1 MSLEGAKFICLDE
14 AGNHGEIVLA
24 KGRKFTM
31 GYYVSCDFVLVDERA
46 KGVHCEIECDAFG
59 RVTIRNLSP
68 DKPILVNGST
78 VEIKRILLNNSKLSI
93 LDKEYLWQFPKI
105 SSNEFEDLPVEAAST
120 PQKQI
125 GIPEQ
130 PPNSCPDFKLH
141 RELPKRFTVHNFA
154 YCIQSD
160 EEGNTSTDSN
170 DENSNE
176 GESSS
181 QTKQIESKIETEIK
195 ENQITDSEDTNAN
208 TQEKEPENRNRSVT
222 PEPKEQQNEKSTTS
236 ALMETPKMNL
246 INCTKD
252 KENKSTQKKNKQL
265 LTMCHQSDVVITS
278 FSPRETGVRIE
289 KSFAT
294 VIKPK
299 VLVTKTPA
307 TPKSVYSTPKS
318 DLNEN
323 DDAAGDEDDKELMT
337 FHTPS
342 TSKKCNTTTASAKVL
357 KNSSMHLIDL
367 TTPNKLRPASP
378 YLKSALKA
386 SAKKKIPN
394 VDKSCG
400 KLSSEEQ
407 LGLSALPST
416 PALQD
421 NSNSPLETPSS
432 VISVSSSTD
441 TSSIIEVTSDGSN
454 IGCTPVTST
463 GMTTPVKAQTRAGA
477 FTPKRTPQSLMKRA
491 LITSAKKQNT
501 TPQRNLNT
509 AATPRRES
517 INRIPLR
524 SNLALLRTPVT
535 PQASVGD
542 KSTSQLPRRQSMSTP
557 TRKSMPARSRF
568 DSSPST
574 STLASP
580 SSSNRMAS
588 RRSSINPISAAR
600 ALPTSTPVSGSS
612 NNSALRTRAACKT
625 SPLHKVR
632 KSIGGVPLSSHISKA
647 RRSIVL
653 PASTSKITSI
663 KEKSPQQVM
672 SDRLVTRARKSLCL
686 TPISARSRNMVTAAK
701 TPPQAPSSIL
711 KAKSTQ
717 SAKKPERKAV
727 LFADKQPK
735 VSGEVDDLSRTF
747 IIDSDEEENAENQED
762 NKPKDTTF
770 SPEKET
776 KETDKLMVKESEKKQ
791 ETIEIP
797 VDVEEITSLSK
808 DNKEL
813 EKPSNEEHSATTEE
827 KEIAAEETEMES
839 TENKNPIANIDKTK
853 SIVTEESFAEIINDS
868 QETEEKHVTETV
880 EITDSPKETSQT
892 ESQES
897 FTDALEEI
905 VEENV
910 KETEI
915 IEKVTTEQPAQTLTQ
930 QSEEK
935 VVETGFGEESIVEII
950 ESENVLEEVE
960 VKNVEKSTEND
971 ENELKKTNEFNN
983 ENTNEQENEVVK
995 SEETKSLELQEVE
1008 ENVDKQKSSIY
1019 KPIVEDITL
1028 EGSLIEKETNVSK
1041 QPLYEDITLE
1051 GSLIEEK
1058 IKSEEIK
1065 DETSKESKDS
1075 NKILQTDESLKE
1087 EARQDD
1093 EQIVKNNQE
1102 TESFTR
1108 QESKDIEDDKDVIG
1122 LHEANNKDIVEE
1134 KPTTSTSEDKS
1145 LTLNIEKTDN
1155 DLDDTSKLLEEIE
1168 DVLNKS
1174 DEIKQKHLIEL
1185 EEGKLESE
1193 KPLTEEFESE
1203 KLTQEIIE
1211 ETVAT
1216 SNEENNEIPK
1226 LSKETESLV
1235 DEDGRESLE
1244 LETAQK
1250 DKEVC
1255 NQTENESKQV
1265 TESLIQVET
1274 PKSSETNKTDEIN
1287 KFSSETESPV
1297 NDIDLQNEGNVEDK
1311 KENTKVSESSKEVSE
1326 IVLQNEDNVEHIKE
1340 IAEVSENIVT
1350 SKEDNTLEEE
1360 RAQEESAI
1368 KETENIVPKVEESR
1382 CDDNIVNE
1390 KEDPFLNEQKT
1401 ELDVQNKSSEINEAD
1416 LLQNKQESEE
1426 QNPDTTS
1433 TESKDS
1439 EPLNIVSID
1448 EKMKLSFSE
1457 KSEAEDVEIA
1467 VRNEEAAEEL
1477 ESKENV
1483 KNYENAEELKENKVI
1498 EIEKENV
1505 VFQPEESSLKENKNE
1520 KQTTEI
1526 ISNEQNLEKKSA
1538 GAEILIQEDDSKSPD
1553 MCKPKETETADK
1565 HEEMLENPK
1574 DNAPD
1579 ECEKSKFLENN
1590 ALQMEDN
1597 NPNKEKTESDTPNMA
1612 DENISEI
1619 IQNQQNIKEQ
1629 SDKSS
1634 DETVKDTI
1642 RHSEADVE
1650 QKKADNVSDSEQA
1663 SKSEEN
1669 TNETEKPTEHSSIS
1683 NIKKKIENASSL
1695 TPRRS
1700 TRRASMSAE
1709 TTTQTTTATESSFT
1723 PRRSTRRASMSAET
1737 NQINTTTESSFT
1749 PRRSARRASMSAE
1762 TTTTATPTKRTTR
1775 RASLSV
1781 VSETT
1786 PLTPKTISKRRV
1798 SIDDETIKPS
1808 TSKTPRKLLEQRMII
1823 PEEIEEVVESVIGDE
1838 EEENIEEKKTTKK
1851 RRSSTSSE
1859 SKTSSVKT
1867 SIKKLESEEMSTHV
1881 VPVIIEE
1888 QDEPAEVAVTEEL
1901 VETKQIEKIENQVV
1915 DDESLSKQDLGKF
1928 IDVTNV
1934 AEKEKVV
1941 VDAETDKTVS
1951 DAVEKSEN
1959 IDNDTTETSDVLTLD
1974 QNDIVAVAAVKE
1986 VTLEKET
1993 LESEEKT
2000 TLLETAS
2007 EEKHDALEN
2016 VIATD
2021 NQTLN
2026 ENEVAESLENET
2038 ETVNSE
2044 DESVTKQDDELNTQQ
2059 KSNEEVIDAESSNKT
2074 DEVDNVLVK
2083 ADATLLTKE
2092 QDTLEKANIVPEVKE
2107 NLDSSPAVDLNTSQ
2121 ATIDE
2126 QSEDEMEN
2134 LQFEDDAETTP
2145 TKELKTD
2152 VKQQEISTPVNKK
2165 SVKLLAETPKT
2176 PLMTGMRDLLKT
2188 PKAEPQTPRL
2198 AGIRDLVRTPNVPKE
2213 SEQEEMEKLAVVAD
2227 MIKTPKA
2234 SKETVDVTTPAKT
2247 KKQVTIIANSP
2258 KTPLMSGM
2266 RELLKTPKADM
2277 NTPQMVGIRHL
2288 VKTPKTTK
2296 ENEQEEQEK
2305 LAVVAELV
2313 KTPQPSKNVEESVEE
2328 LPTSSRKNVNLQG
2341 VKELLKT
2348 PKGCSTPRFKGMR
2361 ELMQTPK
2368 LTNTPMM
2375 GGVKELLDTPAKQ
2388 EHLESDV
2395 ALNLEDMPATTDKT
2409 ETNCMTPCGVK
2420 ELLKTPQPQQVIV
2433 QQTQII
2439 ETEEIP
2445 STTSKT
2451 AQNLKGVKELLKT
2464 PKTCST
2470 PRLKGIRELMQTPK
2484 MSSTPIMG
2492 GIKELMDSPA
2502 AKQNELDKF
2511 LRTPTAKN
2519 IMIPSMPS
2527 SAIIEK
2533 SSDSIEISTE
2543 YDLNATHDDGGE
2555 TANLEELFKTP
2566 VASRFVER
2574 ITDSY
2579 YAEEGDELNETV
2591 EKFDK
2596 TKNESLDE
2604 ALNKS
2609 AEEAFDKM
2617 VGEESQ
2623 IQTPIRKIYKRKS
2636 YALQTPQAPSPF
2648 SAADVLSDLPKT
2660 DVEEWIETLDQA
2672 ETPSILECE
2681 DDNESIVEQIN
2692 ANDSVKETEEVS
2704 SLEQNISANDS
2715 IIPETCTK
2723 VYLTEKSLTNITT
2736 SSITKTITK
2745 DPLLSATAKLKEKE
2759 SRPLTPIDAEISGI
2773 DLLDQTV
2780 ESVQDEQ
2787 PSMLDEPLLVE
2798 EPSMFEEP
2806 LVVSDDDDDTLNNA
2820 DAEQVSQDEANDLSE
2835 PLMLSDSEDL
2845 NQSQDIETNEAESKQ
2860 KQESNIEE
2868 NVQEKSM
2875 VAQVSDVS
2883 LTEDPLESKNKEQEA
2898 CIVVEEDKSIIEIE
2912 DDSQEKESF
2921 KVEDEMPKDI
2931 ITESETLAEESL
2943 LFEETPMKA
2952 MSSEPQK
2959 YNKNGKEVIET
2970 AKNFEEEFA
2979 EVVDSTE
2986 TENTDKFASEKKS
2999 DIEVKEISIEETK
3012 VESNAS
3018 EDIFLDNSVT
3028 EICEETSATN
3038 EEQNEPK
3045 DSTETNKESL
3055 EGEHDTSA
3063 EKENKQQLEQEC
3075 QNIFLD
3081 SSNIDESFADEAV
3094 NEENDVENESAM
3106 VEVTTKEVIKEH
3118 SKNIP
3123 AAEKDILEA
3132 TNEQESVQESDKVVE
3147 KETNNKVGNLEAS
3160 IEDHIQSV
3168 EETAD
3173 EQQHVKEIESL
3184 TANKLEVESCEKESK
3199 EAEVTANI
3207 VEEPSAKVTEDQPEL
3222 ESESSETSVLLSESS
3237 DEKQVDVVKSEI
3249 VQLLQSSDT
3258 AQDQAELSTAI
3269 ETKSSE
3275 TSEVQLEDLDEKDAE
3290 VVESDRAEVLESS
3303 QRDENSTEEQA
3314 ELSELPTTIES
3325 KSSEALAIQ
3334 TDSLEEKEAE
3344 VLESDEILESSQI
3357 EKQAELSDLSSAG
3370 EKETEAI
3377 FEIGKQ
3383 LELSELP
3390 ETTSNETSVIPQ
3402 ESLGSSRIE
3411 DTTENNL
3418 SKLSPQT
3425 ENKPSETVEVPTEN
3439 NAEVSKVLTE
3449 SVSNE
3454 KQSETETADIV
3465 QEISEESCQPED
3477 ISKEQSELIEKLS
3490 QSEIKPS
3497 EISEIQS
3504 VLLDNNPCEI
3514 ETPGEALVIQPESSD
3529 ENQDEVE
3536 TADII
3541 EKVSDELESP
3551 KLEDTIEEKS
3561 KTPTTDNKP
3570 CEISEVEFE
3579 QIGDKPSET
3588 MNIKQESSDKA
3599 LSEISTKEPSDEM
3612 VKKSNDD
3619 QLSKTSEE
3627 SSKDN
3632 DELKQ
3637 NVTLLLT
3644 EVIKEKPQESSE
3656 VSQSI
3661 VDSQKDKT
3669 LEKTTKLEESSI
3681 ECKDAD
3687 SSEIIADKLVS
3698 KPKDET
3704 ETNIP
3709 SDAALNESSKSK
3721 HEELSEEIIES
3732 TTETKEINSAKPEES
3747 PKVSEVITE
3756 GEVTSEPVEI
3766 SENKESLESKEEST
3780 ITSAEKPQP
3789 TEDEIGSLT
3798 KEEDSTKTSEKVLKE
3813 TQNESTK
3820 ELNKSEL
3827 TEKLIESTSEV
3838 KDSQEEST
3846 KPLEIV
3852 KSYNFEIKINDMDH
3866 KTEKE
3871 PVEAKLEKPTTSTRS
3886 QATESSNADLE
3897 LSTTGRTMSITKT
3910 EENITQIEKETPVT
3924 ADEISKVELDVQKSE
3939 DSAVESKESLKQA
3952 IIKVSEEI
3960 EVKES
3965 KDTLKHATIEVS
3977 DETDVK
3983 KAEVSSSKTNRKK
3996 RTVSESS
4003 HDSTQEE
4010 ESHSRSRR
4018 DRRKI
4023 IKKLTEETL
4032 QEVEEEPQISKSSEV
4047 MDEKPKRK
4055 RTTSE
4060 SSQGSVKDEDGHTRR
4075 GRRKV
4080 QKPPVEETVVE
4091 QKEECEELVVERKEE
4106 EKHQPNSGA
4115 TEELPAQSAEAI
4127 IDNETEASSTKET
4140 QLAEI
4145 TSEHQKEIAVEI
4157 NNEELMAKFPMENE
4171 SPSVE
4176 VQKTDENE
4184 SDKMDQNTPSEETIP
4199 HVVEQPQE
4207 TESFSNITEESVEE
4221 SKPTISENKMDSVSA
4236 NDSNLKTI
4244 ELQETQNH
4252 DVISSEVAGFS
4263 NDVFKHKLSDVI
4275 ELPEPEEV
4283 TETVEEMVIPAEEPE
4298 EQPIHT
4304 LKEVAE
4310 TVQDVEE
4317 MAVTVGEP
4325 KEQPIT
4331 ETIQEVEKI
4340 AVAVEEPKEQP
4351 IKRGRRKP
4359 TVSESSQGSIHED
4372 YNSRSRKTR
4381 RKVQKTPVEEAVVEE
4396 IMDTEDVATTA
4407 NSISD
4412 KEETKQA
4419 EVESKL
4425 SVEIEPDVSKLKD
4438 EQSVEVQCVT
4448 LEDVKEQTTKRG
4460 RRKPTVSE
4468 SSQGSVHEDDTKHSR
4483 KGRRKIQKTPVEEI
4497 VPEESEEQ
4505 ITSQLDTETST
4516 VKETDQSENIEQ
4528 SADLNKETKENV
4540 NENFETESA
4549 TITLPEFPTS
4559 EIKEHSQEL
4568 LEMEVVVEKT
4578 QEPVIKEH
4586 SQELLEMEAV
4596 VEEPQEPVK
4605 QTHVKHDDTKEHGV
4619 KRGRRKRD
4627 LPESLSEEP
4636 TTSRKGRLVTA
4647 TETTKVED
4655 VSVVDTVK
4663 VNQTIIEN
4671 AFENKEQPQEKLNEE
4686 SDKTDKQ
4693 VEAPKKQTIKRGG
4706 RRKIDAPEV
4715 SAAED
4720 KPIEL
4725 LEEHETNEVEVVA
4738 ESKSV
4743 KIHVE
4748 ETVALE
4754 NSEQLPEKLNEES
4767 VKLETQVDT
4776 STKQAAKRGVRRKAD
4791 VEDVPVETSTKVEDS
4806 VIATAVIPTAKNHEE
4821 ETNEELVKPEEVE
4834 QVEPTTKIAKR
4845 GGRRKVEIEDVPVD
4859 TNVEK
4864 HVEET
4869 NEEIKKPEESTH
4881 VETSTK
4887 TSHATRRGGRHKAAA
4902 SETTTEDVSKSRS
4915 ASRNRKTPAE
4925 HPTSEPELPA
4935 VSEKQTEIPTVSP
4948 DISKGRSASRNR
4960 KTPVE
4965 HPNTSGNQEN
4975 QAEVS
4980 KGRTTSRNRKTP
4992 VEQPMASNELE
5003 EQIESVKDV
5012 KEIAVVGDVPQGHVD
5027 ENVVIIDESTDEENE
5042 KKQEDTSLKK
5052 RGKRTRTASE
5062 TNQGVGEKPTKRRA
5076 RHQVTEINEN
5086 TEEKKPETVEEVQ
5099 TDKDV
5104 VEKPQKS
5111 TRRRGAA
5118 ASHQVQEEEEE
5129 HHLTKSRRK
5138 AAARHYESE
5147 EHQSHTEHTEEQTK
5161 SAEETTLSEVK
5172 ITEVTLEP
5180 ENQHAAPQEENQKDV
5195 KIRKGR
5201 RKAAAENEE
5210 QHQQDED
5217 EHETLAAVKRKA
5229 VVKDIEHDHEVES
5242 ASFSKRKGV
5251 GKKNRHLE
5259 EHVVEVDPATKNQQE
5274 HEKQEDQSSVMA
5286 IETSENTS
5294 TRRHAGRKKHDHD
5307 EPTVEKHDTEDESKH
5322 VESGDTSNKRRHI
5335 VRKKADHDEEVS
5347 EKHDT
5352 EEESIHIDSSDTSH
5366 KRRHVFRKKLE
5377 HESEHGDHDTETEH
5391 PHEETKKGRTRRK
5404 KVDYT
5409 EEPDQPTTSHSPE
5422 TKHRGRKR
5430 KESHTDTQEAVANA
5444 KEHIEE
5450 KSTKEP
5456 ETKVVNPSAEFQ
5468 TTQRAALIA
5477 RRGRKASTIEH
5488 ITAESQE
5495 LADDTP
5501 GRRARNVP
5509 QRRAATAYHNYDETS
5524 DSEVTTKTKKKTDSP
5539 RKSLEVTKTSP
5550 TATITTAPIIDNSPS
5565 PSTTTATTTAR
5576 GRTRKPTAKVQ
5587 QFLEEERAKAET
5599 PKKKGLLSS
5608 AIADAATPQRTP
5620 ARRGRKASTIETEV
5634 EGTPQASKSGRGG
5647 RGKQT
5652 AVTQTKEETET
5663 TAAVI
5668 EEKVVE
5674 LHTTPPPA
5682 QPPAKGRRGGRKAK
5696 ITEEEPNA
5704 NSDEPPAKKS
5714 PLELE
5719 SEKQDSSPIVE
5730 APTPPTRTAGKRN
5743 AAAAAKA
5750 RIEEDALAAA
5760 AIDPPKRSR
5769 AKKAP
5774 AKAATPVVATPDT
5787 DAHSSELEEEKG
5799 AKNKNS
5805 PLKREHRLTSA
5816 STIEGADD
5824 IEDDHD
5830 KTETSDKPVNKR
5842 VRKATTTE
5850 TTEVPVKKGRKAK
5863 AVEEVADNTDTPG
5876 AEVKAIRGRGRG
5888 RKNVHFDE
5896 HQEAEASTST
5906 QQQQQLITN
5915 IEPTLVETPEPV
5927 KRGTR
5932 TRRK

>member
-208 TQEKEPENRNRSVT
+208 TQEKEPEIRNRSVT
-222 PEPKEQQNEKSTTS
+222 PEPKEQQNEKSTNS

-323 DDAAGDEDDKELMT
+323 DDAAGDEDEKELMT

-727 LFADKQPK
+727 LFADKQPT

-868 QETEEKHVTETV
+868 QEIEEGEKLITETV

-915 IEKVTTEQPAQTLTQ
+915 IEKVTTEEPAQTLTQ

-935 VVETGFGEESIVEII
+935 VVDTGFGEESIVEII
-950 ESENVLEEVE
+950 ENENVLEEIE

-971 ENELKKTNEFNN
+971 ENELKKTNQFNN
-983 ENTNEQENEVVK
+983 ENTNVQENEEVK
-995 SEETKSLELQEVE
+995 PEETKSLELQEVE

-1122 LHEANNKDIVEE
+1122 LHEAHNKDIVEE
-1134 KPTTSTSEDKS
+1134 KPTASTSEDKS

-1235 DEDGRESLE
+1235 DSVEDGSQS
-1244 LETAQK
+1244 LETAQEDK
-1250 DKEVC
+1250 DVC

-1287 KFSSETESPV
+1287 KFSNEIESPV

-1311 KENTKVSESSKEVSE
+1311 KENKKVSESSKEVSE
-1326 IVLQNEDNVEHIKE
+1326 IVLQNEDNVEHIEE
-1340 IAEVSENIVT
+1340 IAEDSENIDT

-1368 KETENIVPKVEESR
+1368 KETENIVPKVEKSR
-1382 CDDNIVNE
+1382 CDVVNE

-1401 ELDVQNKSSEINEAD
+1401 ELDVQNESSEINEAD
-1416 LLQNKQESEE
+1416 LLQNKQTSEE

-1439 EPLNIVSID
+1439 EPLNNVSLD
-1448 EKMKLSFSE
+1448 EKMELSVSE
-1457 KSEAEDVEIA
+1457 KSEAEDIEIA
-1467 VRNEEAAEEL
+1467 VRNEETAEEL

-1483 KNYENAEELKENKVI
+1483 KNDENAEELKENKVI

-1538 GAEILIQEDDSKSPD
+1538 GAEILIQEEDCKSPD

-1565 HEEMLENPK
+1565 YEEMLENPK
-1574 DNAPD
+1574 DNASD
-1579 ECEKSKFLENN
+1579 ECEESKSLENN

-1597 NPNKEKTESDTPNMA
+1597 TPNKEKTESDTPNMA
-1612 DENISEI
+1612 DENISKI

-1634 DETVKDTI
+1634 VETVKDTI
-1642 RHSEADVE
+1642 SHSEADVE

-1663 SKSEEN
+1663 NKSEEI
-1669 TNETEKPTEHSSIS
+1669 TNETEKPKEHSSIS
-1683 NIKKKIENASSL
+1683 NIKKKIENTSSL

-1808 TSKTPRKLLEQRMII
+1808 TSKTPRKLLEQRMVI
-1823 PEEIEEVVESVIGDE
+1823 PEEIEEVVESVIGEE
-1838 EEENIEEKKTTKK
+1838 EEENVEEKKTTKK

-1901 VETKQIEKIENQVV
+1901 VVETKQIEKIENQVV
-1915 DDESLSKQDLGKF
+1915 DDESSSKEDLGKLT
-1928 IDVTNV
+1928 DVSNL

-1941 VDAETDKTVS
+1941 VQAEIDTTVS
-1951 DAVEKSEN
+1951 DA
-1959 IDNDTTETSDVLTLD
+1959 TT
-1974 QNDIVAVAAVKE
+1974 I
-1986 VTLEKET
+1986 
-1993 LESEEKT
+1993 
-2000 TLLETAS
+2000 LETAS

-2021 NQTLN
+2021 NQSLN
-2026 ENEVAESLENET
+2026 ENEVAESIENENET
-2038 ETVNSE
+2038 AKSE
-2044 DESVTKQDDELNTQQ
+2044 VESVSKQDDELNTQQ

-2083 ADATLLTKE
+2083 E
-2092 QDTLEKANIVPEVKE
+2092 QDNLEKANIVPEVKE
-2107 NLDSSPAVDLNTSQ
+2107 NLDSSAAVDLNTSQ
-2121 ATIDE
+2121 ASIDE

-2145 TKELKTD
+2145 TKELKTE

-2165 SVKLLAETPKT
+2165 SVKILAETSKT
-2176 PLMTGMRDLLKT
+2176 PLMAGMRDLLKT

-2198 AGIRDLVRTPNVPKE
+2198 AGIRDLVRTPNEHKE

-2234 SKETVDVTTPAKT
+2234 SKETVDVITPAKT
-2247 KKQVTIIANSP
+2247 MKQVTIIANSP

-2368 LTNTPMM
+2368 VTNTPMM

-2388 EHLESDV
+2388 EHLESEV

-2420 ELLKTPQPQQVIV
+2420 ELLETPQPQQVIV

-2502 AKQNELDKF
+2502 EKQNELDKF

-2519 IMIPSMPS
+2519 IMIPSLPS

-2579 YAEEGDELNETV
+2579 YAEEGDELDETV

-2596 TKNESLDE
+2596 TKNESLNE

-2704 SLEQNISANDS
+2704 SLEQNMSANDS

-2736 SSITKTITK
+2736 ASITKTLTK

-2759 SRPLTPIDAEISGI
+2759 SRALTPIDAEISGI

-2883 LTEDPLESKNKEQEA
+2883 LTEDPLENKNKEQEA
-2898 CIVVEEDKSIIEIE
+2898 SIVVEEDKSIIDIE

-2943 LFEETPMKA
+2943 LFEETPMKP
-2952 MSSEPQK
+2952 MFSEPQK
-2959 YNKNGKEVIET
+2959 DNKNGKEVIET

-2986 TENTDKFASEKKS
+2986 TENTDKFACERKS

-3012 VESNAS
+3012 DESNAS

-3028 EICEETSATN
+3028 EICEETS

-3055 EGEHDTSA
+3055 EVKHDTSA
-3063 EKENKQQLEQEC
+3063 KEENKQQLEHEC
-3075 QNIFLD
+3075 QNIFMD

-3094 NEENDVENESAM
+3094 NEENDVENESAI

-3123 AAEKDILEA
+3123 AEEDMAVLEA
-3132 TNEQESVQESDKVVE
+3132 TNEQESVQEIDKVVE
-3147 KETNNKVGNLEAS
+3147 IETNNKFGNLEAS
-3160 IEDHIQSV
+3160 TEDHIQSV

-3173 EQQHVKEIESL
+3173 EQQHVKEIKSL
-3184 TANKLEVESCEKESK
+3184 TANKLEEESCEKESK

-3222 ESESSETSVLLSESS
+3222 ASETSVVLSESS
-3237 DEKQVDVVKSEI
+3237 DEKQADVVKSDI

-3290 VVESDRAEVLESS
+3290 LVESDRAEVLESS
-3303 QRDENSTEEQA
+3303 QRDENSAEEQA

-3334 TDSLEEKEAE
+3334 TEEEKEAK
-3344 VLESDEILESSQI
+3344 VLKSDSTEILDSSQI
-3357 EKQAELSDLSSAG
+3357 EKQAELSELSSAG

-3377 FEIGKQ
+3377 VEIGKH
-3383 LELSELP
+3383 LELSELL

-3402 ESLGSSRIE
+3402 ESLESSRIE

-3425 ENKPSETVEVPTEN
+3425 ENKLSETVEVPTEN
-3439 NAEVSKVLTE
+3439 NAETE
-3449 SVSNE
+3449 SVSDE

-3477 ISKEQSELIEKLS
+3477 ISKEQSELIEKPS

-3504 VLLDNNPCEI
+3504 VLLHDKQDNKLCEI
-3514 ETPGEALVIQPESSD
+3514 ETPGEILVIQSESSD

-3536 TADII
+3536 TADVI
-3541 EKVSDELESP
+3541 ENVSDKLESP
-3551 KLEDTIEEKS
+3551 KLEDTIEENS

-3579 QIGDKPSET
+3579 QIDDKASET
-3588 MNIKQESSDKA
+3588 LEIKQESSDKTT
-3599 LSEISTKEPSDEM
+3599 SEISANLNEPSEEK
-3612 VKKSNDD
+3612 VKQSNDD

-3632 DELKQ
+3632 EELKQ
-3637 NVTLLLT
+3637 TVTPLLT
-3644 EVIKEKPQESSE
+3644 EVIEEKSQESFE

-3661 VDSQKDKT
+3661 VDFQKDKT
-3669 LEKTTKLEESSI
+3669 LEKTAKLEESSI

-3709 SDAALNESSKSK
+3709 SDVALNESSKSK

-3732 TTETKEINSAKPEES
+3732 TTETKEINSVKPEES

-3756 GEVTSEPVEI
+3756 GEVTSEPVKI

-3780 ITSAEKPQP
+3780 IISAEKPQP

-3798 KEEDSTKTSEKVLKE
+3798 EEEDSTKTSEKVLKE
-3813 TQNESTK
+3813 TQNESK
-3820 ELNKSEL
+3820 IEINKSEL
-3827 TEKLIESTSEV
+3827 TEKLTESTSEV
-3838 KDSQEEST
+3838 KDSQQEST

-3871 PVEAKLEKPTTSTRS
+3871 SVEAKLEKPTTSTRS
-3886 QATESSNADLE
+3886 QATESSYADLE
-3897 LSTTGRTMSITKT
+3897 LSTTGRTMNITKT

-3924 ADEISKVELDVQKSE
+3924 ADEISKVNLDVQKSE
-3939 DSAVESKESLKQA
+3939 EAAVESKESLNQV

-3960 EVKES
+3960 EVKQS
-3965 KDTLKHATIEVS
+3965 KETPKQATIEVS
-3977 DETDVK
+3977 DETNVK
-3983 KAEVSSSKTNRKK
+3983 KAEVSSSKTNRRK
-3996 RTVSESS
+3996 RTVSESNQ
-4003 HDSTQEE
+4003 DSTQEE

-4032 QEVEEEPQISKSSEV
+4032 QEVEEEPQISKSAEV

-4060 SSQGSVKDEDGHTRR
+4060 SSQGSVKDDESHTRR

-4091 QKEECEELVVERKEE
+4091 QKEECEELVVEQKEE

-4127 IDNETEASSTKET
+4127 IDNKTEASSTKET
-4140 QLAEI
+4140 QLEKI

-4171 SPSVE
+4171 APSVE
-4176 VQKTDENE
+4176 LQKTDENE
-4184 SDKMDQNTPSEETIP
+4184 SDKMDQDTPSEETIP
-4199 HVVEQPQE
+4199 HVVEQPEE
-4207 TESFSNITEESVEE
+4207 TESFSNITEETVEE
-4221 SKPTISENKMDSVSA
+4221 SKPTISENKMDSAA

-4244 ELQETQNH
+4244 ELHETQNH

-4283 TETVEEMVIPAEEPE
+4283 AETVEEMVIPAKEPD

-4317 MAVTVGEP
+4317 MAAGEP

-4359 TVSESSQGSIHED
+4359 TVSESSQGSVHED
-4372 YNSRSRKTR
+4372 DNSRSRKTR

-4396 IMDTEDVATTA
+4396 IMDTEELATTV

-4412 KEETKQA
+4412 MKETKQA
-4419 EVESKL
+4419 EVVSKL

-4505 ITSQLDTETST
+4505 ITSQLETATST
-4516 VKETDQSENIEQ
+4516 KQETEHVLDQSENIEQ
-4528 SADLNKETKENV
+4528 SADFNKETKENV

-4549 TITLPEFPTS
+4549 TITLSEFPTS

-4636 TTSRKGRLVTA
+4636 TTSRKGRRKVQATTTEEILVESTSEHKNLSNEVEVVTA

-4663 VNQTIIEN
+4663 VDQTVKEN
-4671 AFENKEQPQEKLNEE
+4671 AIESNEQPREKLNEE
-4686 SDKTDKQ
+4686 SDKTDRQ
-4693 VEAPKKQTIKRGG
+4693 VEAPKKQTVKRGG

-4725 LEEHETNEVEVVA
+4725 LEEHETNEVA

-4743 KIHVE
+4743 KIHLE

-4754 NSEQLPEKLNEES
+4754 NSEHLPEKLNEES
-4767 VKLETQVDT
+4767 VKPETQVDT
-4776 STKQAAKRGVRRKAD
+4776 STKQTAKRGVRRKAD
-4791 VEDVPVETSTKVEDS
+4791 VQDVPVETSTKVEDS
-4806 VIATAVIPTAKNHEE
+4806 VTATAVTKNHEE

-4845 GGRRKVEIEDVPVD
+4845 GGRRKVEIEEVPVD

-4902 SETTTEDVSKSRS
+4902 SEITTEDVSKSRS

-4965 HPNTSGNQEN
+4965 HPITSGNQEN

-4992 VEQPMASNELE
+4992 AEQPMASNELE

-5012 KEIAVVGDVPQGHVD
+5012 KEIAVVGGVTQGHVD

-5062 TNQGVGEKPTKRRA
+5062 TNQGFSEKPTKRRA

-5104 VEKPQKS
+5104 VEKPQKY

-5118 ASHQVQEEEEE
+5118 ASQQVQEEEEE

-5180 ENQHAAPQEENQKDV
+5180 EDQHAAPQEENQKDV

-5210 QHQQDED
+5210 EHQQDED

-5229 VVKDIEHDHEVES
+5229 VVKGIEHDHEVES
-5242 ASFSKRKGV
+5242 ASSSKRKGV

-5259 EHVVEVDPATKNQQE
+5259 EHVVKVEDPATKNQQE
-5274 HEKQEDQSSVMA
+5274 HEKHEDQSSVMA

-5307 EPTVEKHDTEDESKH
+5307 DPTVEKHDTEDESKQ
-5322 VESGDTSNKRRHI
+5322 VECGDTSNKRRHI

-5366 KRRHVFRKKLE
+5366 KRRHVGRKKLE
-5377 HESEHGDHDTETEH
+5377 HEAEHGDHDTETEH

-5404 KVDYT
+5404 KVNYT
-5409 EEPDQPTTSHSPE
+5409 EEPDQPTTSYSPE

-5430 KESHTDTQEAVANA
+5430 KESHTDTQEVVANV

-5456 ETKVVNPSAEFQ
+5456 ETKVVNPSGELQ
-5468 TTQRAALIA
+5468 TPQRAAPIA

-5719 SEKQDSSPIVE
+5719 SEKHDSSPLVE

-5842 VRKATTTE
+5842 VRKAATATTTE

-5863 AVEEVADNTDTPG
+5863 AVEEVADNSDTSG

-5896 HQEAEASTST
+5896 QQEAEASTST
-5906 QQQQQLITN
+5906 QQQQQQLITN